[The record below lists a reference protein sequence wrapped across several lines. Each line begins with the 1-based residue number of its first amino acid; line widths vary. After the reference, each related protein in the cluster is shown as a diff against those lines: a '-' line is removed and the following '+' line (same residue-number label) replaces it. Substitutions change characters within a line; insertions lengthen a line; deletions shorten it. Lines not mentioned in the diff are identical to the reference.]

1 MKTNIAEGFIRG
13 MVLQNRRRIQN
24 AWKPITTKV
33 TRYNNKLVD
42 EVVINK
48 HEINIPAVKTSITAL
63 FEPAVLKSYQ
73 SILKSPLVPSTLTNR
88 IWIEGT
94 SKDIADMIGTEYGER
109 IGKNIEAI
117 QKILQDTDVNIGKY
131 EQMAKNFPGVDRVKI
146 VQKAMDNGQNWS
158 GHTYSYKELDN
169 MNKGITK
176 YIDSRAL
183 QDKYELNTDDALSK
197 GVDPAKQNKVWVWS
211 QLENTRHEDMDGQT
225 VDIKDT
231 FTVTNSQT
239 GAVDELLFP
248 GDINNDSNNCSNICN
263 CQCEVMY
270 V

>member
-1 MKTNIAEGFIRG
+1 
-13 MVLQNRRRIQN
+13 MV
-24 AWKPITTKV
+24 
-33 TRYNNKLVD
+33 
-42 EVVINK
+42 
-48 HEINIPAVKTSITAL
+48 
-63 FEPAVLKSYQ
+63 
-73 SILKSPLVPSTLTNR
+73 
-88 IWIEGT
+88 
-94 SKDIADMIGTEYGER
+94 KD
-109 IGKNIEAI
+109 
-117 QKILQDTDVNIGKY
+117 
-131 EQMAKNFPGVDRVKI
+131 FPGVDRVKI

-158 GHTYSYKELDN
+158 GHTYSYKELEN

-225 VDIKDT
+225 VAVKDT